1 MRYIPSHFIFLNF
14 ISVRNS
20 RLRKSMCFFFFVGGN
35 GSMSRPRTN
44 HWGSRRWGGDSWP
57 IFSYRGG
64 RLYHSGATSDHDW
77 PHARSPDIDPV
88 SVNSLYSVYIFNITP
103 YIQIN
108 YKIMSIE
115 SFPGLVMPWP
125 NRWPIGQ
132 APRINTTFC
141 SRRKETVQ
149 KLIKWIEKVMTD
161 NEVHTVLSYFTRLY
175 LSMKL

>member
-1 MRYIPSHFIFLNF
+1 MEVCQGPGPIIEE
-14 ISVRNS
+14 
-20 RLRKSMCFFFFVGGN
+20 VGDEEETPDLSSPTEEAAYTTQEPLQIMTG
-35 GSMSRPRTN
+35 P
-44 HWGSRRWGGDSWP
+44 
-57 IFSYRGG
+57 
-64 RLYHSGATSDHDW
+64 TS
-77 PHARSPDIDPV
+77 RSPDIDPV

-108 YKIMSIE
+108 YKSMSIE
-115 SFPGLVMPWP
+115 SFPVLVMPWP

-175 LSMKL
+175 LSM